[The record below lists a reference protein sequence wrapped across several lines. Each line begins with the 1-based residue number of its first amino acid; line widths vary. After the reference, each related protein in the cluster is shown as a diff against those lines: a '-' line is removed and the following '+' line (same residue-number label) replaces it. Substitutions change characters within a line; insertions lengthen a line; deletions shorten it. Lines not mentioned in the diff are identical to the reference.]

1 MKHNFLFIFYK
12 MAGSVKI
19 LSIFLFLLIG
29 FCSRSLP
36 MGIASI
42 EQLQNELL
50 EKKLDFL
57 NHYKKMVNGYSPSKE
72 FTALP
77 SKEMESSDP
86 ETFWNQL
93 TKFRRKALLQKL
105 EKKGITQEQLNEQ
118 ALKEDEIIRND
129 KDALLGSQPASLI
142 IQKMVLDRARKNGIT
157 ENLKV
162 LKTEAE
168 DLLTQT
174 DGYYIWVNEKRFKKH
189 TEDSQQLLID
199 HE

>member
-1 MKHNFLFIFYK
+1 
-12 MAGSVKI
+12 
-19 LSIFLFLLIG
+19 
-29 FCSRSLP
+29 
-36 MGIASI
+36 
-42 EQLQNELL
+42 
-50 EKKLDFL
+50 
-57 NHYKKMVNGYSPSKE
+57 
-72 FTALP
+72 
-77 SKEMESSDP
+77 MESSDP

-174 DGYYIWVNEKRFKKH
+174 DGYYIWVMKKDLRN
-189 TEDSQQLLID
+189 TQKKASSF
-199 HE
+199 